1 MAVVRVHIV
10 ITPSLCL
17 LLGLFIYAYVK
28 GRVEVKLILPTS
40 RDVARF
46 QTAQRK
52 QFDQS
57 PRTVVKKVNLLE
69 EAIVT
74 YHGNIEE
81 VDVDK
86 YIDHYKP
93 IEHDVHVC
101 FDEERVETVTVPS
114 SLPSISVVS
123 YPRSG
128 NRYTR
133 TCLRDIT
140 RGNILAYNSAHGSFL
155 GAKGPTI
162 KINRHD
168 DETILNFKEGAILL
182 IRNPRD
188 VITSNFFYYYCF
200 EQDQDDH
207 VVTEW
212 IKTSN
217 ELWTNWIEK
226 NIEIWKLT
234 YLDWLNKAERLLIVF
249 TEDVANSPIREFA
262 RMLVFLNQTVS
273 YEEIHCKIYKSPWG
287 KRKYLEFEPNLP
299 QELIQPAI
307 DVLNKALTDKGAS
320 PLPTYANTYL

>member
-93 IEHDVHVC
+93 IEH
-101 FDEERVETVTVPS
+101 
-114 SLPSISVVS
+114 
-123 YPRSG
+123 
-128 NRYTR
+128 
-133 TCLRDIT
+133 
-140 RGNILAYNSAHGSFL
+140 AHGSFL